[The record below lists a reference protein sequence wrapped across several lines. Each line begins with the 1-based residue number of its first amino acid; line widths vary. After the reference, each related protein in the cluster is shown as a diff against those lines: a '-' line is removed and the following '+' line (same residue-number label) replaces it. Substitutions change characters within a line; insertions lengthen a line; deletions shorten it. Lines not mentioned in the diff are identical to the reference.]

1 MTSAAAEKTNRM
13 RSVEVLL
20 FSMQMNHF
28 GIPVQQ
34 IDQIL
39 ESDPRAQKTD
49 LQEPVLKADDV
60 LHLADADDFLF
71 PSWLK
76 LKPMAESS
84 VSSAILMIDGL
95 SGIVEIRTGRIRRMP
110 RLISGHISH
119 PWIWG
124 AALPEEGGKDLILLL
139 DFNASAQPNRVSVK

>member
-1 MTSAAAEKTNRM
+1 MTSFTPGKTGRM
-13 RSVEVLL
+13 NSVEVLL

-39 ESDPRAQKTD
+39 EDDPREAVGVT
-49 LQEPVLKADDV
+49 EPVLKADEV

-76 LKPMAESS
+76 LKPMNESPL
-84 VSSAILMIDGL
+84 SSAILMIDGM
-95 SGIVEIRTGRIRRMP
+95 SGITEIRTGRIRPLP
-110 RLISGHISH
+110 RLVAGHITH

-124 AALPEEGGKDLILLL
+124 AALPEEGSKDLILLL
-139 DFNASAQPNRVSVK
+139 DFNATAQPNRVPAI